1 MPSEIDNNMANETY
15 LTADGAKRF
24 REELNNLK
32 GPLREHLSIR
42 LRAAIQQGD
51 LSENADYTSAKEEQA
66 FLEGRILDLETILKN
81 VIIIDEMKKNGE
93 VVEIG
98 STITV
103 QEEEGEPE
111 SYTLVGPQEANP
123 INGKI
128 SFESP
133 IGQALMN
140 HHKGEIIRIETP
152 QGFIKLKIIDI
163 E

>member
-1 MPSEIDNNMANETY
+1 MSDVNDLTY
-15 LTADGAKRF
+15 LTSEGAKRF
-24 REELNNLK
+24 REELENLK
-32 GPLREHLSIR
+32 GPIREQLSIR

-66 FLEGRILDLETILKN
+66 FIEGRIQDLEIILKN
-81 VIIIDEMKKNGE
+81 VIIIDEIRKSGE
-93 VVEIG
+93 MVEIG
-98 STITV
+98 TIITV
-103 QEEEGEPE
+103 QEDGGVPE
-111 SYTLVGPQEANP
+111 TYTLVGPQEANP

-140 HHKGEIIRIETP
+140 HHKGETIRIDTP
-152 QGFIKLKIIDI
+152 QGFTQMKIINI

>member
-1 MPSEIDNNMANETY
+1 MSGETY
-15 LTADGAKRF
+15 LTAEGAKLF
-24 REELNNLK
+24 REELENLK
-32 GPLREHLSIR
+32 GPVREQLSKR

-66 FLEGRILDLETILKN
+66 FVEGRILDLEAILKN
-81 VIIIDEMKKNGE
+81 VIIIDELMRSGE
-93 VVEIG
+93 MVEIG
-98 STITV
+98 SIITV
-103 QEEEGEPE
+103 QEEGDIPE
-111 SYTLVGPQEANP
+111 TYTLIGPQEANP

-140 HHKGEIIRIETP
+140 HHKGEIIQIETP
-152 QGFIKLKIIDI
+152 QGMLKLKILNI

>member
-1 MPSEIDNNMANETY
+1 MTDVTY
-15 LTADGAKRF
+15 LTADGAKCF
-24 REELNNLK
+24 REELENLK
-32 GPLREHLSIR
+32 GPIREQLSIR
-42 LRAAIQQGD
+42 LRTAIQQGD
-51 LSENADYTSAKEEQA
+51 LSENADYTSAKEEQG
-66 FLEGRILDLETILKN
+66 FIEGRILELETILKN
-81 VIIIDEMKKNGE
+81 VIIIDEMKKSGE
-93 VVEIG
+93 VVEMG

-103 QEEEGEPE
+103 QEEGNVPE
-111 SYTLVGPQEANP
+111 TYTLVGPQEAYP

>member
-1 MPSEIDNNMANETY
+1 MTDQTY

-24 REELNNLK
+24 REELETLK
-32 GPLREHLSIR
+32 GSAREQLSKR

-66 FLEGRILDLETILKN
+66 FMEGRILELETILKN
-81 VIIIDEMKKNGE
+81 VAIIDDLKKSGD

-98 STITV
+98 SSITV
-103 QEEEGEPE
+103 QEEGEMPE
-111 SYTLVGPQEANP
+111 TYTLVGPQEANP
-123 INGKI
+123 INGRI

-133 IGQALMN
+133 IGQAMMN
-140 HHKGEIIRIETP
+140 HHKGELIQIETP
-152 QGFIKLKIIDI
+152 QGILKLKILNI